1 MGNTTTSLTSTA
13 PGSLNTTGPRVTFY
27 LFHMLPEWIAIA
39 VLFGFNVREIF
50 VTGLFGDH
58 RWRDETPEEK
68 QKREAK
74 MDKKAAQYAV

>member
-1 MGNTTTSLTSTA
+1 
-13 PGSLNTTGPRVTFY
+13 
-27 LFHMLPEWIAIA
+27 MLPEWIAIA

-74 MDKKAAQYAV
+74 MNKKAAQYAV